1 MRLKIMLMWLAVLA
15 LGAMA
20 GAQTPISGTFQCGKP
35 DQQHAIEVGDKPGHA
50 FVISQTKCTWT
61 KPIEIAGIQSK
72 DDVYAGF
79 SEVSATNSRYQ
90 SYGICTMTNG
100 DKAYVRPHGSATIK
114 DGVPVSAE
122 GKWTF
127 VGGTGKLKGLKGKGT
142 FKSENHPDG
151 TSVVEVEGE
160 YTLPK

>member
-1 MRLKIMLMWLAVLA
+1 MRLKIMLMFLAGLMLA
-15 LGAMA
+15 AVA
-20 GAQTPISGTFQCGKP
+20 SAQTQIAGTIQCSKP
-35 DQQHAIEVGDKPGHA
+35 DQQNAIEVGDKPSHA
-50 FVISQTKCTWT
+50 FVISQTKCSWT
-61 KPIEIAGIQSK
+61 KPVEIAGIQSK
-72 DDVYAGF
+72 DDAYTDF
-79 SEVSATNSRYQ
+79 NEVSGNRSQLQ
-90 SYGICTMTNG
+90 SYGVLTMANG
-100 DKAYVRPHGSATIK
+100 DKAYARPRGWATLK
-114 DGVPVSAE
+114 DGVLVSGE